1 MDIISLPKMEEKK
14 GNRRPPKKVP
24 NWHLTSPESMEFIKE
39 ADARNKDKEI
49 KKNKIETIKK
59 EAVKA
64 ARKNER
70 QKKK

>member
-14 GNRRPPKKVP
+14 GNRRLPKKVP